1 MINRVVLVGRTT
13 KDPELRYTNSNIAVT
28 TFTVACNRSFKND
41 AGGYDADFIN
51 CLIWRKQAENVAKYV
66 SKGALIGV
74 EGRIQTRTY
83 EDNGVR
89 KYITE
94 IVCDSV
100 QFLESRNSNNSNKN
114 SSYTNKKE
122 TNDFKSTQSNDKI
135 EIEDDDD
142 LPF

>member
-28 TFTVACNRSFKND
+28 TFTIACNRSFKNE

-83 EDNGVR
+83 DDTNGNR

-100 QFLESRNSNNSNKN
+100 KFLD
-114 SSYTNKKE
+114 TKKQKE
-122 TNDFKSTQSNDKI
+122 QYNQEQVKEEVSEKV
-135 EIEDDDD
+135 EIMDADEFPFD
-142 LPF
+142 LN